1 MNFISPFRQRFPF
14 GGILGSAIVG
24 MLLAFFLGGTIWLV
38 ASLLGFWLLLL
49 LFRLSESH
57 SWVLTAAAFSLLQL
71 WSWSEAPS
79 RKLALWLDAHPGDFL
94 VTGVISAEPK
104 FSPTGDATFPMR
116 LESMSPLGD
125 GSGTITV
132 PVTVLV
138 RWDGER
144 PSYGDLV
151 SFHGEPERPPDPR
164 NPGSMDYRGWLEHQG
179 IFTEFRINPS
189 EPGKI
194 VSHGHG
200 NPLLSW
206 AITARHRMERV
217 LETDLGSSP
226 DVVSAIKGITLGVTD
241 NAPQG
246 FTDDFRFT
254 GTMHLFS
261 VSGLHVGMLAVI
273 VWFTLRAFRIP
284 RSWAVFCT
292 IPLLFF
298 YVAVTGLKMGS
309 IRSATMASVL
319 LLGLVLFRRS
329 PMLNTLAFAA
339 FLQLAVD
346 PDALFSLGWQFSY
359 TVVFAILV
367 AAGPIEQWV
376 GSWYVPD
383 PFIPPKLL
391 TYRERFAF
399 DSWKRLAGLA
409 AVSAAAWVGSLI
421 PTIVYFHLISFSA
434 LGANML
440 AVPLAFGV
448 LVLGVLSLMAGTFSL
463 WVAGAF
469 NNANWLIT
477 KLLLLVVQMSALIP
491 GGHWFIGPPGK
502 AYPEMTILDLRGSSC
517 AVIRCGREFALVDAG
532 RKHDAST
539 TILPCLESSGA
550 NSLQSVLITKS
561 DAAHLGGLVVI
572 KPELGIKRLAV
583 PPAEGRSPVAKQIF
597 GSMHALTR
605 LHAGESW
612 PLLTGVTAEILDP
625 QPGVPSDCLIVRIQ
639 LEGIRSM
646 RVLMLPRL
654 DPPVV
659 SRLAQI
665 PSDSLK
671 ADVAIIPLGGSEL
684 GTALEIIRR
693 IAPHVVISTVDGLNR
708 NGYPSSEWRG
718 LLAAEGITL
727 MRQDET
733 GAVTL
738 DADPKGPRVTPFL
751 QRACPVFLQG
761 DPEITGV
768 SPKKPSID

>member
-1 MNFISPFRQRFPF
+1 MNFLSPLRQRFPF
-14 GGILGSAIVG
+14 GGILAAAILG
-24 MLLAFFLGGTIWLV
+24 MLLAFFLGATIWL
-38 ASLLGFWLLLL
+38 AFSLLGFWLFLL
-49 LFRLSESH
+49 LFRLQESH
-57 SWVLTAAAFSLLQL
+57 SWALTAAAFSLLQL

-79 RKLALWLDAHPGDFL
+79 RKLALWLDAHPGDFS

-104 FSPTGDATFPMR
+104 LSPAGDATFPMR
-116 LESMSPLGD
+116 LESMTSLGD
-125 GSGTITV
+125 GAGAITV

-138 RWDGER
+138 RWEGER

-151 SFHGEPERPPDPR
+151 SFCAEPERPPAPR

-194 VSHGHG
+194 VSRGHG
-200 NPLLSW
+200 NPFLSW
-206 AITARHRMERV
+206 AIAARHRMERI

-273 VWFTLRAFRIP
+273 VWFALRALRVP

-309 IRSATMASVL
+309 IRSVTMTSVL

-329 PMLNTLAFAA
+329 PLLNTLAFAA

-346 PDALFSLGWQFSY
+346 PEALFSPGWQFSY
-359 TVVFAILV
+359 TVVFAILL

-376 GSWYVPD
+376 GSLYVPD

-391 TYRERFAF
+391 TSRERFGF

-409 AVSAAAWVGSLI
+409 AVSAAAWIGSLI

-434 LGANML
+434 LGANVL

-448 LVLGVLSLMAGTFSL
+448 LSLGVLSLMAGTFSL

-477 KLLLLVVQMSALIP
+477 KLLLLVVQSSALIP

-502 AYPEMTILDLRGSSC
+502 PYPEMTILDLRGASC
-517 AVIRCGREFALVDAG
+517 AVIRSCGDFALVDSG
-532 RKHDAST
+532 RANDARVT
-539 TILPCLESSGA
+539 VLPFLESSGA
-550 NSLQSVLITKS
+550 NSIRRALITRS
-561 DAAHLGGLVVI
+561 DAAHLGGLPMMI
-572 KPELGIKRLAV
+572 NEV
-583 PPAEGRSPVAKQIF
+583 PVKWMGLPPSNGRSLVARKF
-597 GSMHALTR
+597 SADFPEAER
-605 LHAGESW
+605 LKAGESF
-612 PLLTGVTAEILDP
+612 LLARDATASILACAPSHDPQSLIAMVTLGGLRLLFLPKTESGILD
-625 QPGVPSDCLIVRIQ
+625 VIA
-639 LEGIRSM
+639 GIPDRE
-646 RVLMLPRL
+646 
-654 DPPVV
+654 
-659 SRLAQI
+659 
-665 PSDSLK
+665 LK
-671 ADVAIIPLGGSEL
+671 ADILVLPLGGAEMASTL
-684 GTALEIIRR
+684 RVIRR
-693 IAPHVVISTVDGLNR
+693 VSPRAVISSVDALNR
-708 NGYPSSEWRG
+708 NGSPSAEWKG
-718 LLAAEGITL
+718 VLQGEGIDL
-727 MRQDET
+727 FRQDET
-733 GAVTL
+733 GAVMIK
-738 DADPKGPRVTPFL
+738 ADMSKPILRSFLHPEKYLPLYGPRISPGKGTSETPL
-751 QRACPVFLQG
+751 PR
-761 DPEITGV
+761 
-768 SPKKPSID
+768 